1 MSYRDNAE
9 TDYRIIRSLFETAS
23 LPQQRRPLR
32 WVGARAKNVFS
43 RHEPDWVSRTPSMPP
58 TTPANRAS
66 SPAPG
71 TGEGTKLEDHQHP
84 AAISGAANRSS
95 RRNCRY

>member
-9 TDYRIIRSLFETAS
+9 TDYRIIRSHFETAS

-43 RHEPDWVSRTPSMPP
+43 RHAARLGLQDPLDASYHSRI
-58 TTPANRAS
+58 S
-66 SPAPG
+66 SLLP
-71 TGEGTKLEDHQHP
+71 
-84 AAISGAANRSS
+84 SS
-95 RRNCRY
+95 RGGRRNEA